1 VTSEEFDRRR
11 RRLQKLIDD
20 ELYRRRMAANAYR
33 KARDETEP
41 EVVEAEWEE
50 VAVGFRGAMKPLGN
64 LARGA
69 ALEIVLLLGA
79 FLLGLAVAL

>member
-1 VTSEEFDRRR
+1 MTSEEFERRR
-11 RRLQKLIDD
+11 LRLQKLIDD

-41 EVVEAEWEE
+41 EVIEVEWEE
-50 VAVGFRGAMKPLGN
+50 VPVGFRGAMKPLGH

-69 ALEIVLLLGA
+69 TLEIALLLGA
-79 FLLGLAVAL
+79 FLLGLAAAI